1 MVVDLPRRW
10 GWTIAAMS
18 VAALALLVAFVIV
31 VRSAPLDEAP
41 PRDMPVVW
49 RPVPAAVVEPLAGPR
64 AEAVA
69 SAAASPVA
77 NAAAPGEGD
86 IELCGGAW
94 VKANADG
101 SFDRTDFDRTARAPE
116 VRARIVA
123 ALRADPSELAQAAA
137 AWFAT
142 VVIGDGAS
150 QDAPGAAAARDA
162 LARQALAATDPR
174 VYALAF
180 NACGGNKH
188 ADGACQ
194 LLNAAQWARLDPTNA
209 TPWLHVLAAARERND
224 RAGQDE
230 ALHRIATAQRSEVGF
245 FAVPGLIANA
255 APAGDAPALLASW
268 TMALESVVMQP
279 RPSYQPLLTAC
290 RSETL
295 RDANRRQTCSA
306 IATLLTDSADTLI
319 ERGIGA
325 TLGQQLGWPA
335 ERNDSLRGSYRAY
348 AEHRA
353 AMLTPG
359 PGGSHFGCAGLRR
372 GLEMFRQ
379 SAARGGEMGGL
390 REWLAQSGK
399 TPEGFARDE
408 RAWREADAE
417 RGNAVD
423 EPASVAAVP
432 TTATTTA
439 RR

>member
-10 GWTIAAMS
+10 RWAIAALS
-18 VAALALLVAFVIV
+18 GAALALLIAFVVV
-31 VRSAPLDEAP
+31 VRSAPLDEAAP
-41 PRDMPVVW
+41 PPAAPVVW
-49 RPVPAAVVEPLAGPR
+49 RPVPAASAEPLA
-64 AEAVA
+64 ETVA
-69 SAAASPVA
+69 SSAAGPVA
-77 NAAAPGEGD
+77 DAAPRGEGD

-137 AWFAT
+137 EWFAT
-142 VVIGDGAS
+142 VGTGDGAG
-150 QDAPGAAAARDA
+150 QEAPGAAAARDA
-162 LARQALAATDPR
+162 LARRALAAGDAR

-180 NACGGNKH
+180 NTCGADKRG
-188 ADGACQ
+188 DGACQ

-255 APAGDAPALLASW
+255 APADDVSVLLATW
-268 TMALESVVMQP
+268 TMALESIAMQ
-279 RPSYQPLLTAC
+279 RLPSYQPLLAAC
-290 RSETL
+290 RSDAL
-295 RDANRRQTCSA
+295 RDANRRQTCNA
-306 IATLLTDSADTLI
+306 IATLLTDSADSLI
-319 ERGIGA
+319 ERGTGA
-325 TLGQQLGWPA
+325 TLGQQLGWSA
-335 ERNDSLRGSYRAY
+335 ERNDSLRGLYRAY
-348 AEHRA
+348 AEHRG
-353 AMLTPG
+353 AMLTSG
-359 PGGSHFGCAGLRR
+359 PGGSHFGCSDLRR
-372 GLEMFRQ
+372 GLDVFRR
-379 SAARGGEMGGL
+379 STLPGGEMGGL

-399 TPEGFARDE
+399 TPEDFARNE
-408 RAWREADAE
+408 RAWREAEVE

-423 EPASVAAVP
+423 EPAPMAAVP
-432 TTATTTA
+432 AAAITIA